1 MKSLIIEDDELV
13 GELLETVLV
22 GLHPGMQV
30 TLAPDVRGARS
41 ALQESSFDL
50 VVADWNLPDG
60 SGLQLVK
67 TIRSK
72 DRDLPIVMVSG
83 RSDRDSVLQ
92 AAHYGISAYITKPF
106 NVDVLH
112 KRLSALL
119 KVRDDGVSSRTP
131 AEMLASYQGHIVQ
144 LPGAIDVTEVLD
156 LITRRDQ
163 LSSAQLAER
172 WRDQTGI
179 LARLLDVS
187 NGASLRRSG
196 EPIQTLRD
204 AISFLGIPMALN
216 YVLALSLDVSGAMQS
231 PVLKMLADRYRDMT
245 LSISK
250 EAQRLA
256 LSLKK
261 SPFAFQKAALL
272 SRVGELAVLRVLNEY
287 VLQGGSLDEAEAEEC
302 LRKWAQTFGNEL
314 KVQWRLALELREMIG
329 AVHFL
334 PKGSTQEDCLLMRT
348 AALLADGKTE
358 TDECRRLMRRL
369 GLGGSQ
375 QEVPDN
381 ASTN

>member
-1 MKSLIIEDDELV
+1 LKSLIIEDDELV

-216 YVLALSLDVSGAMQS
+216 YVLALSLDVSSSMS
-231 PVLKMLADRYRDMT
+231 DPVLKSLADRYRDLT
-245 LSISK
+245 LAISR

-256 LSLKK
+256 LSLGKP
-261 SPFAFQKAALL
+261 PFAFQKAALL
-272 SRVGELAVLRVLNEY
+272 SRVGELAVLRILNDY
-287 VLQGGSLDEAEAEEC
+287 VLQGGQLSEGEAEAC
-302 LRKWAQTFGNEL
+302 LRQWAQSFGNEL
-314 KVQWRLALELREMIG
+314 KVQWRLALDLREMIG
-329 AVHFL
+329 SVHFL
-334 PKGSTQEDCLLMRT
+334 PNGSTQEDRLLMRA
-348 AALLADGKTE
+348 AALMADGKSDG
-358 TDECRRLMRRL
+358 DECRRLLRRL
-369 GLGGSQ
+369 GL
-375 QEVPDN
+375 DN
-381 ASTN
+381 DQKDVMNDATDA